1 MLEPFTLQ
9 PGDLI
14 VMKGNSIF
22 SKLTRFVTR
31 SQYTHVCLSVG
42 WGVVLDIDGFRKAA
56 IRELSESNGFIVLR
70 SETPLDSYQL
80 KRVRI
85 VAEQLV
91 QESKGY
97 DWVEAIKL
105 LCKRLGYVLPFVGKP
120 KRFICTELCLEALS
134 RVGVKICPLTLEPD
148 ELLTTSGLVSI
159 MDEEM
164 VQ

>member
-31 SQYTHVCLSVG
+31 SNYTHVCLSVG

-56 IRELSESNGFIVLR
+56 IRELSESNGFVVMR
-70 SETPLDSYQL
+70 SSVPLDAYHL

-91 QESKGY
+91 AESRGY
-97 DWVEAIKL
+97 NWTTAIKL
-105 LCKRLGYVLPFVGKP
+105 LATRLGYSLPFVGKP
-120 KRFICTELCLEALS
+120 KRYICTELCLEALS
-134 RVGVKICPLTLEPD
+134 RVGVKIEPLTLEPD
-148 ELLTTSGLVSI
+148 ELLTTPGLVSI